1 MQSVENSNLLYA
13 SNYNSTENK
22 PVKSYHHYIFDAVT
36 YIPSKAYEKLK
47 NTFSAFDG
55 TIEAKMDEIRQA
67 SFENQK
73 TLFIDA
79 LTSSQFHILRG
90 ELAKFFQAL
99 QPNSQDEYLKTCAL
113 KVIHGG
119 HDELVSRCIHLLTYD
134 QMKDLIGGIA
144 DKKGFDLSQ
153 LIENYKELFAINDE
167 YQPYDVTMAFVK
179 SEFKMLAPQFF
190 NLIVTYFEL
199 LIESTQ
205 IFEVGQPPKSA
216 WDAAYQLEVYY
227 RIITIPTT
235 IFWTINAYFPN
246 PITAGAAFTL
256 TCLCLLGFTY
266 SYVRWLKSTPK
277 KLPTC
282 DNLTESARKNELIP
296 IFAREH
302 DVTKIAIQLIQNLN
316 AKERVHPFM
325 IGKAGVGKTSIIEE
339 LARLIQKGD
348 FPELKGVEVHYTTG
362 ARIKSDFNGKS
373 DLENIRKTIGSFE
386 KKVLLVIDEIH
397 ILMKNDEFRTEL
409 LSLTD
414 SCSRSLP
421 LVIGLTSTDEYEK
434 NKEYFDKPAVQ
445 RRLTDPLIIEETTE
459 AETAYIIQ
467 SELNRCFPEIE
478 DISIDLC
485 KKLYALSKD
494 RKDALE
500 PMKSGG
506 HLSAIAGKIRAR
518 LQGNHLNDEL
528 GILKGRLAEARFEKK
543 GPINSDKLFE
553 PLNKIKDLKVKIK
566 QKKEEIGVY
575 KKVVN
580 EYLALK
586 KLRRDKEVSLADLS
600 SKISQQ
606 NLNPELKTVFS
617 NQFLFEQFFIIPAM
631 DEKLKQHIK
640 QSKLQV
646 AITEEMIEER
656 LKNLAF

>member
-1 MQSVENSNLLYA
+1 MQSVSYSNVALHSNSSEA
-13 SNYNSTENK
+13 ENK
-22 PVKSYHHYIFDAVT
+22 LPKSYHTYIFDAVT
-36 YIPSKAYEKLK
+36 YIPSKAFEKFK
-47 NTFSAFDG
+47 NTFAAFDG
-55 TIEAKMDEIRQA
+55 AIEAKMEEIRQA
-67 SFENQK
+67 SFEDQK
-73 TLFIDA
+73 TLFINA
-79 LTSSQFHILRG
+79 LTSSQFHVLRP

-113 KVIHGG
+113 EVIQNGQN
-119 HDELVSRCIHLLTYD
+119 ELVSRCIHLLTLD
-134 QMKDLIGGIA
+134 QMKDLIGGVA
-144 DKKGFDLSQ
+144 DKKGFDLSE

-167 YQPYDVTMAFVK
+167 YQPYDVNMAFVK

-216 WDAAYQLEVYY
+216 WDAAFQLEVYY

-282 DNLTESARKNELIP
+282 DNLTESARRNELIP

-302 DVTKIAIQLIQNLN
+302 NVNEIARQLIQNLN
-316 AKERVHPFM
+316 AKKRVHPFM
-325 IGKAGVGKTSIIEE
+325 TGKACIGKTSIIEE

-373 DLENIRKTIGSFE
+373 DLQNIRKTIGSFE

-397 ILMKNDEFRTEL
+397 VLMKNDDFRTEL

-414 SCSRSLP
+414 SSSRSLP
-421 LVIGLTSTDEYEK
+421 LFIGITSTDEYET
-434 NKEYFDKPAVQ
+434 NKDYFEKPAVSG
-445 RRLTDPLIIEETTE
+445 RLTDPLVIEETTE
-459 AETAYIIQ
+459 DETAYIIQ

-485 KKLYALSKD
+485 KKTYALSKEQ
-494 RKDALE
+494 KATE

-528 GILKGRLAEARFEKK
+528 GILKGGLAKARLEKK
-543 GPINSDKLFE
+543 GPINSDKLFA
-553 PLNKIKDLKVKIK
+553 PSDKIKDLEVKIK
-566 QKKEEIGVY
+566 NKIEEIGVY

-586 KLRRDKEVSLADLS
+586 KLRRDKEVSLAHLS
-600 SKISQQ
+600 SKINQQ
-606 NLNPELKTVFS
+606 NLNPELKIALS
-617 NQFLFEQFFIIPAM
+617 KQFLFEQFFIVPAM
-631 DEKLKQHIK
+631 DEKLKHHIK
-640 QSKLQV
+640 INELEV
-646 AITEEMIEER
+646 AITEEMIEDR